1 MEGSGRATTS
11 WCGFRRC
18 SPRSSPPRAEGVG
31 VSGLLTGQ
39 AESGHVQRQRKRNWI
54 CRQRALSLGYR
65 LRDQPEPRPQSRPC
79 RRLRRL
85 RGPLGLPAGPAVGAS
100 PPPRPGASCRPGSS
114 GKKLFHDR
122 AYPSVMGK
130 RCAGDAT
137 RLRRLALAQQGPG
150 RRWPAGPVKH
160 SPRPLGQTTW
170 LRCRGRCCVARHI
183 DSIHCQNDD
192 GGVTIVEDGIGEYS
206 AKGGPRLT

>member
-1 MEGSGRATTS
+1 MCSGNGNETGFAAREPCHSVTDYGTS
-11 WCGFRRC
+11 LN
-18 SPRSSPPRAEGVG
+18 PARS
-31 VSGLLTGQ
+31 L
-39 AESGHVQRQRKRNWI
+39 
-54 CRQRALSLGYR
+54 
-65 LRDQPEPRPQSRPC
+65 
-79 RRLRRL
+79 
-85 RGPLGLPAGPAVGAS
+85 GPAVVSGDYGVLWVYLLV
-100 PPPRPGASCRPGSS
+100 PRS
-114 GKKLFHDR
+114 GLAAAAAWRLLPTRVLREKLFHDR

-170 LRCRGRCCVARHI
+170 LRCREGVVLPATL
-183 DSIHCQNDD
+183 IHCQNDD

-206 AKGGPRLT
+206 AKGGPRLNSALGPDRGVLLSAT